1 MNYIALTGRDMPA
14 MARAA
19 EVLLELVTEQQLPVA
34 VALYVNNVQMAL
46 ALKLRAAPLGIG
58 QLWRIGQD
66 DTRPHLDHLVD
77 VHVHE
82 VGCDGEICQGLRQFR
97 RLLLA
102 HSASLPHQQKTLEK
116 NHE

>member
-19 EVLLELVTEQQLPVA
+19 EVLLDMVTEQQLAVA
-34 VALYVNNVQMAL
+34 VALYVSDVQMAL
-46 ALKLRAAPLGIG
+46 TLKLRAAPYGIG

-77 VHVHE
+77 LHVRE

-102 HSASLPHQQKTLEK
+102 HSASFHRHQSTLE
-116 NHE
+116 NQHE